1 MKLLRIK
8 IELRQGRLAKIR
20 QNLYT
25 VCRINT
31 LKQEAGGSTMS
42 EKKDIVEIEEVLVD
56 NGSLKLVKTIDG
68 SLEIV
73 NQDNVMRRNFTL
85 SISNMDKRNEKFMR
99 FIINQKSFKDSLK
112 VLMYDYLRENGEE
125 DISNTLKIK

>member
-1 MKLLRIK
+1 
-8 IELRQGRLAKIR
+8 
-20 QNLYT
+20 
-25 VCRINT
+25 
-31 LKQEAGGSTMS
+31 MS

-112 VLMYDYLRENGEE
+112 VLMYDYIRENGEE